1 MLEVRNLSAGYGSG
15 LALDDVSFTVA
26 PGEVV
31 AVLGTNGAGKTT
43 LMRCLSG
50 LLPVRGGSMS
60 WQGHDLVAAKPW
72 ARAGLGLGHVP
83 EGRQV
88 FPDMT
93 VDEHLVMAGQHA
105 RATTGSPFDRE
116 FVFELFPRLRERVN
130 QPGGT
135 LSGGEQ
141 QMLALGRALMLKPEL
156 LLLDEPSHGLAPVIV
171 EQISDLIAR
180 VAQYVTVLLV
190 EQNLLLPR
198 RIAERAVVLERG
210 VVALEGPAQ
219 EILNGQRI
227 HDIYLGVSQQK
238 GPGR

>member
-15 LALDDVSFTVA
+15 LALDGVSFTVQT
-26 PGEVV
+26 GEVV

-50 LLPVRGGSMS
+50 LLPVRGGSMT
-60 WQGHDLVAAKPW
+60 WNGHDLVAAKPW
-72 ARAGLGLGHVP
+72 ARASLGLGHVP

-93 VDEHLVMAGQHA
+93 VEEHLVMAGQHA
-105 RATTGSPFDRE
+105 RDAESPFDLG
-116 FVFELFPRLRERVN
+116 FVYELFPRLKERIH
-130 QPGGT
+130 QAGGT

-141 QMLALGRALMLKPEL
+141 QMLALGRALMLRPDL
-156 LLLDEPSHGLAPVIV
+156 LLLDEPSHGLAPVVV
-171 EQISDLIAR
+171 EQISDMITRIA
-180 VAQYVTVLLV
+180 AHVTVLLV

-210 VVALEGPAQ
+210 VVALEGNAD

-227 HDIYLGVSQQK
+227 HDIYLGISDQK
-238 GPGR
+238 GALP

>member
-1 MLEVRNLSAGYGSG
+1 MREIRNLSAGYGSG
-15 LALDDVSFTVA
+15 LALDEVSFTVA
-26 PGEVV
+26 EGEVV

-50 LLPVRGGSMS
+50 LLPIRGGTMT
-60 WQGHDLVAAKPW
+60 WQGRDLAVAKPW
-72 ARAGLGLGHVP
+72 ARAKLGLGHVP

-88 FPDMT
+88 FSDMT
-93 VDEHLVMAGQHA
+93 VEEHLVMAGRHA
-105 RATTGSPFDRE
+105 REAKSPFDLE
-116 FVFELFPRLRERVN
+116 FVYELFPRLREREH
-130 QPGGT
+130 QAGGT

-141 QMLALGRALMLKPEL
+141 QMLALGRALMLRPAL
-156 LLLDEPSHGLAPVIV
+156 LLLDEPSHGLAPVVV
-171 EQISDLIAR
+171 EQISDMIAR
-180 VAQYVTVLLV
+180 IAQYVTVLLV

-227 HDIYLGVSQQK
+227 HDIYLGVSEQRGASQ
-238 GPGR
+238 

>member
-1 MLEVRNLSAGYGSG
+1 MLEIRNLSAGYGSG

-50 LLPVRGGSMS
+50 LLPIRGGTMT
-60 WQGHDLVAAKPW
+60 WQGRDLVGAKPW
-72 ARAGLGLGHVP
+72 ARATLGLGHVP

-93 VDEHLVMAGQHA
+93 VEEHLVMAARHA
-105 RATTGSPFDRE
+105 RDADSPFDRD
-116 FVFELFPRLRERVN
+116 FVYELFPRLREREH
-130 QPGGT
+130 QTGGT

-141 QMLALGRALMLKPEL
+141 QMLALGRALMLRPEL
-156 LLLDEPSHGLAPVIV
+156 LLLDEPSHGLAPVVV
-171 EQISDLIAR
+171 EQISDMIAR
-180 VAQYVTVLLV
+180 IAQHVTVLLV

-219 EILNGQRI
+219 EILSGQRI
-227 HDIYLGVSQQK
+227 HDIYLGVSEQK
-238 GPGR
+238 GPSR